1 MESQKANKRSIS
13 ACVSRLPR
21 SFPSGKGFIVNT
33 FAAVAQGLVAEP
45 CSIFCLLQ
53 NFAQRFINMSHCL
66 TVCTPVSSSEATC
79 KSLYFRAIL

>member
-1 MESQKANKRSIS
+1 MESQKASKRSIS

-45 CSIFCLLQ
+45 CGIVCLLQ
-53 NFAQRFINMSHCL
+53 NFAQRFINMGHCL

-79 KSLYFRAIL
+79 KSLYFRTIL